1 MKSRFIKM
9 LSQTPTVYIW
19 LMLVF
24 ATATSVLDVRVA
36 VLEFIITIVLLIP
49 YIINKTVESNN
60 LKQYL
65 ESLTYSLDAVKG
77 ADVNDFQLPV
87 CVINQNGVILWNN
100 KKFTRLAGTNIDDNI
115 SICEYIPEFDLN
127 TINGKDGK
135 ITCDI
140 KHGSKYYHIFGSA
153 SPDSLDNTGGYFITL
168 YWLDR
173 TELEVLKTRYNDEA
187 FVSCILLI
195 DNFDD
200 LMQETPL
207 TERSKLQ
214 SAIEEKIVDFAKDS
228 NGILKKY
235 DKDKYFFYFQKSLLK
250 TYIEN
255 KFSVLDSVREINL
268 GNKIPAT
275 LSLGIGLDG
284 ESFAANDENC
294 FSALDMALGRGGD
307 QVVVKTNDRFD
318 FYGGQSKEIEK
329 HIRVKARVIA
339 HAIRELINEYDDI
352 YVMGHKRADIDVLGA
367 SMGLYRAAQNMGKSL
382 NIIIDRSNQTVER
395 YYSNLDDNLK
405 EIFISKSEAIESVTK
420 KSLLFIVDTHKVSLV
435 EAPELLEITKN
446 IVIIDH
452 HRRSTDFIQNQLL
465 IYHEPY
471 ASSTSELVTEVLQY
485 MTSDVNLK
493 QVEAEALYAGIYMD
507 TKAFTFKT
515 GVRTFEAASF
525 LRRVGV
531 DTVAVKKLFQTDAS
545 ALQKRWTI
553 IDNAQIYKRTIAIA
567 SCAKCDNDMQ
577 TIVAQATDE
586 LLNITDITSAFV
598 VCDMGDGN
606 VVISARSLGNINV
619 QVIMEKLGGGG
630 HMTIAG
636 AQLTD
641 VEPERVETVL
651 RAAIDE
657 YLLQSAK

>member
-9 LSQTPTVYIW
+9 LSKTPGVYIW
-19 LMLVF
+19 LMFVF
-24 ATATSVLDVRVA
+24 AIATAVLDVRVA
-36 VLEFIITIVLLIP
+36 VLELVITTVLLIP
-49 YIINKTVESNN
+49 YYVNKNAESNN
-60 LKQYL
+60 LKEYL
-65 ESLTYSLDAVKG
+65 DSLTYSLDAVKG

-87 CVINQNGVILWNN
+87 CVINQNGIILWNN
-100 KKFTRLAGTNIDDNI
+100 KKFTRLAGANIDDNI

-127 TINGKDGK
+127 AINGKDGK

-140 KHGSKYYHIFGSA
+140 KHNSKHFHIFGSA
-153 SPDSLDNTGGYFITL
+153 SPDSLENSGGYFITL
-168 YWLDR
+168 YWLDK
-173 TELEVLKTRYNDEA
+173 TELEVLKIKHNNEA
-187 FVSCILLI
+187 FVSCIILI
-195 DNFDD
+195 DNYDD

-207 TERSKLQ
+207 TERAILQ
-214 SAIEEKIVDFAKDS
+214 SAIEEKIVNFAKSS

-235 DKDKYFFYFQKSLLK
+235 DKDKYFFYFQKSMLK
-250 TYIEN
+250 TYIDE
-255 KFSVLDSVREINL
+255 KFSVLDSVREISV

-284 ESFAANDENC
+284 ENFAANDENC

-329 HIRVKARVIA
+329 HTRVKARVIA

-352 YVMGHKRADIDVLGA
+352 YVMGHKRADIDVIGA
-367 SMGLYRAAQNMGKSL
+367 AMGLYRAVANMGKSL
-382 NIIIDRSNQTVER
+382 SIITDITNQTVER
-395 YYSNLDDNLK
+395 YYSKLDDSIK
-405 EIFISKSEAIESVTK
+405 QIFISHSEAIENVTK
-420 KSLLFIVDTHKVSLV
+420 KSLLFIVDTHKTSLV
-435 EAPELLEITKN
+435 EAPELLDITKN

-485 MTSDVNLK
+485 MSNDVNLK
-493 QVEAEALYAGIYMD
+493 AIEAEALYAGIYMD

-525 LRRVGV
+525 LRRMGV
-531 DTVAVKKLFQTDAS
+531 DTVSVKKLFQTDAGS
-545 ALQKRWTI
+545 LQKRWSI
-553 IDNAQIYKRTIAIA
+553 IDNAQVYKRTIAIA

-586 LLNITDITSAFV
+586 LLNISDITSAFV
-598 VCDMGDGN
+598 ICDMGDNN
-606 VVISARSLGNINV
+606 VVISARSLGDINV

-657 YLLQSAK
+657 YLLQSGK